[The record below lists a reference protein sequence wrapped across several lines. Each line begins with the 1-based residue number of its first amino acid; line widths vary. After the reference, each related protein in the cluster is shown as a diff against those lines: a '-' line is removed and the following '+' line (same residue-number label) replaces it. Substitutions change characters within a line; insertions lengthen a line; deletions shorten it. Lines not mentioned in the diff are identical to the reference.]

1 MKVRFQMA
9 NKVSAEQE
17 MEYAEARHKAMEL
30 AASREQEV
38 ILCVYDEKIKALVR
52 HVKYSKNGNSKI
64 LCDAWIKPPAL

>member
-17 MEYAEARHKAMEL
+17 MEYADARHKASEL
-30 AASREQEV
+30 EVSREQEV

-52 HVKYSKNGNSKI
+52 HAKYSKTGNSKI
-64 LCDAWIKPPAL
+64 LCDVRI